1 MPRERSAARVFPQG
15 AAHFQLHV
23 DGRIAGGVAMNW
35 QNDFEQ
41 DLSDALSQHWA
52 PLDVELGAATHEG
65 HVRKNNE
72 DTYLLMRFGRSLER
86 LSTSLDEDLLEQ
98 NYSLTG
104 YGLLVADG
112 MGGMAAG
119 EVASRMA
126 ICKLVELLN
135 DTSDWTLALRQ
146 SKDVQTVFQRMTRR
160 FYEIDR
166 TLRNEAQNDPSLHG
180 MGTTLTVAGT
190 LGNDLVLGHVGDSRA
205 YLLRGNVFRQLT
217 RDHTLAQALID
228 AGVANSDDPAPRSMR
243 HVLTAAIGSLDER
256 TEPQVQRFR
265 LVSGDQLLLC
275 TDGLTEMV
283 DDNLIARVLREAA
296 SAEFA
301 CKGLVDLAL
310 GAGGSD
316 NVTVVLARFM
326 EATLL
331 FLCLCSLIHEVIVS
345 NISRLV

>member
-1 MPRERSAARVFPQG
+1 
-15 AAHFQLHV
+15 
-23 DGRIAGGVAMNW
+23 MNW
-35 QNDFEQ
+35 PNNLRQ
-41 DLSDALSQHWA
+41 DLSDALSQNWA
-52 PLDVELGAATHEG
+52 PLSVELGATTHQG
-65 HVRKNNE
+65 HVRENNE
-72 DTYLLMRFGRSLER
+72 DSYLLMRFGRSLER
-86 LSTSLDEDLLEQ
+86 LTTNLDEHLLEQ
-98 NYSLTG
+98 NYTLTG

-126 ICKLVELLN
+126 ISKLLELVV
-135 DTSDWTLALRQ
+135 DTSDWTLALKQ
-146 SKDVQTVFQRMTRR
+146 NKDVKTVFERMTRR

-166 TLRNEAQNDPSLHG
+166 TLRDEAKNDPSLYG

-205 YLLRGNVFRQLT
+205 YLLRGDIFRQLT

-228 AGVANSDDPAPRSMR
+228 AGVATSDDPAPRSMR

-283 DDNLIARVLREAA
+283 DDDLIAGVLRQAP
-296 SAEFA
+296 SADLA
-301 CKGLVDLAL
+301 CKDLVDLAL
-310 GAGGSD
+310 GGGGTD
-316 NVTVVLARFM
+316 NITVVLARF
-326 EATLL
+326 T
-331 FLCLCSLIHEVIVS
+331 
-345 NISRLV
+345 